1 MWVHAAP
8 ENFASNCSEMPF
20 LVFWEDKIFLSK
32 MFAKL
37 IVIFILIYLYVCIWT
52 DTKIAIF
59 PVVIAYWS
67 GFGIFK
73 QNRENPD
80 EIGMVG
86 QSGNCNVHV
95 A

>member
-1 MWVHAAP
+1 
-8 ENFASNCSEMPF
+8 
-20 LVFWEDKIFLSK
+20 

-80 EIGMVG
+80 EIGMVE